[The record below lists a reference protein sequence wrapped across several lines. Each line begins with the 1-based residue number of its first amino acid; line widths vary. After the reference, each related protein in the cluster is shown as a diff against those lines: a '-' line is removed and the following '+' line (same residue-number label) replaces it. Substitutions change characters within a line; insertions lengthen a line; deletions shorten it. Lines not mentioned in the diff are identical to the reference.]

1 MLSSIVA
8 TCDPAINR
16 PFGIVGWSESS
27 IRMRDQATAKA
38 FLFFSANLPRCR
50 LLQAQSVLIMWLSL
64 RDSSFSVDTG
74 SSRSRIA
81 GPTSHVQHAQSRASR
96 VSCVYL
102 VSQREPEEEA

>member
-1 MLSSIVA
+1 MLSSIA

-64 RDSSFSVDTG
+64 REAAALG
-74 SSRSRIA
+74 GAIA
-81 GPTSHVQHAQSRASR
+81 ANVEVAAKPTQS
-96 VSCVYL
+96 
-102 VSQREPEEEA
+102 